1 MRDSSARVG
10 KLPSRGHKVSFCE
23 MILMGFPAVPL
34 RRELVE
40 DDDMSAIAA
49 RRCGGYP
56 RSALS
61 NQARVLWILLVSRRA
76 VLGSHCV
83 RLLV

>member
-1 MRDSSARVG
+1 
-10 KLPSRGHKVSFCE
+10 

-56 RSALS
+56 HSALS
-61 NQARVLWILLVSRRA
+61 NQARVLWILLVSRESSLGKSLRKVISLIHALAAVSRA
-76 VLGSHCV
+76 GHHSC
-83 RLLV
+83 